1 MRGES
6 EAKVGVLVVGAI
18 VILGAAL
25 YMVFGFGKLRGRY
38 AVDVIFDKASVVPGD
53 VVRLAGVPVGQ
64 VARTDVTPDNRAKVT
79 VLLDRK
85 KVRLYA
91 GDKFVLSTP
100 TPLGERFLDIVPAPT
115 GRGRGKPVS
124 PGATLRGEAEPSLED
139 LARTADRLARQLGK
153 VASAAQGV
161 LEGPGLPE
169 ALSTAVT
176 TMRSLSAQIATMAAE
191 AGKLASDV
199 RPRLLALAATWERVG
214 RNLTQASAA
223 LAQPSLREDVAEISE
238 SLRSATARID
248 DSVAQMQSFLRD
260 PEVQASLKGA
270 TKNIEEASTHVKK
283 AAENIESASEDVR
296 HMTGRVKGKVEKLTT
311 GGMPRLSA
319 MADFEYLP
327 KADRS
332 WTEMNIGIEGRSGQL
347 RLGAADIGENTTLN
361 LQLGVPLSGATL
373 RGGIIQSDVGLGY
386 DRMLGNRLGLSVDLR
401 DPNDL
406 KANTLLSYRPPG
418 KLSDYELL
426 VGRRD
431 IGADPFTALGV
442 RLRR

>member
-1 MRGES
+1 MKAES
-6 EAKVGVLVVGAI
+6 EAKVGALV
-18 VILGAAL
+18 LGALMIAAVVVYL
-25 YMVFGFGKLRGRY
+25 VFGFGSGHGRY
-38 AVDVIFDKASVVPGD
+38 AVDVIFERAPVVAGD

-64 VARTDVTPDNRAKVT
+64 VATSDVTPDKKARVT
-79 VLLDRK
+79 VLMDR

-91 GDKFVLSTP
+91 GDRFILSTP
-100 TPLGERFLDIVPAPT
+100 TALGERFLDIVPAR
-115 GRGRGKPVS
+115 GRARGKPIP
-124 PGATLRGEAEPSLED
+124 PGAALRGTAEPSLED

-153 VASAAQGV
+153 VASSAQGV
-161 LEGPGLPE
+161 LEGPGLAE
-169 ALSTAVT
+169 ALSAAVS
-176 TMRSLSAQIATMAAE
+176 TMHSLSVQIGSTAAQ

-223 LAQPSLREDVAEISE
+223 LAQSSLKEDVAEIAE
-238 SLRSATARID
+238 SLRSAAARID
-248 DSVAQMQSFLRD
+248 DSVAQMQAFLRD
-260 PEVQASLKGA
+260 PEVQVSLKGA

-296 HMTGRVKGKVEKLTT
+296 NMTGRVKGKVEKLTT

-332 WTEMNIGIEGRSGQL
+332 WTEINIGIEGRSGQL

-361 LQLGVPLSGATL
+361 LQLGVPVSSATL
-373 RGGIIQSDVGLGY
+373 RGGIIQSEVGLGY
-386 DRMLGNRLGLSVDLR
+386 DRMLDNRLGLSVDLR

-406 KANTLLSYRPPG
+406 KANALLFYRPPG

-426 VGRRD
+426 LGRRD